1 MIKRWRHYAWSVLLG
16 LLVTLLIMAAFLRS
30 GSVDGQWLNRLDYLL
45 FDVRFQLLGAPQS
58 DAGEHRIVIVDI
70 DETSLAREG
79 RWPWSRQVMG
89 QLTQKL
95 AAAGA
100 VVVAYDVV
108 FSEAE
113 RNPLDEVMVRA
124 EQQGLTFSP
133 PDWRAAIDA
142 DQQFANHLQQVD
154 AVLGFFFLDQALQ
167 HGQLPRPLAQWSPQ
181 QRDQIIHINKP
192 GYAANIDVL
201 QAAAGQAGFVTTF
214 VDGDGVVRRSP
225 LMIAHQGNVY
235 PSLSLA
241 TVMSYL
247 LVEQVDIEPVAVGK
261 RQAIR
266 HISLA
271 GQRIR
276 TDAAGRVIVPYRGP
290 ARSFPYVSA
299 TQVLNDAHTADLL
312 EGSIVMVG
320 TSAQGLADLRTT
332 PLQTQYPG
340 VEVHANLVDGL
351 LRGQFPY
358 RPEWEAGAVWAQLLL
373 FGVLLA
379 LCLPRLSP
387 GYTVLLS
394 AGCLVVVVGLNYYWW
409 YFSRL
414 DLRIASLLL
423 LIFILMLLS
432 LADGFRR
439 EYVSRRRLRGMF
451 DQYVPPAHI
460 EHMMNDPQQYQ
471 FGGESR
477 ELTVL
482 FSDIRDFTR
491 ISEQLS
497 ASELKKLLN
506 RYFTPVTGLIF
517 DHDGTIDKYVG
528 DMVMAFWG
536 APITDAR
543 HASKAVAAALAMQ
556 SVTAALSRR
565 FKQQGL
571 PSIRIGIGLNTG
583 VMNVGDMGSA
593 YRRSYTVLGDAVN
606 LGARLESITKYYQVP
621 ILVSESTC
629 LQAPE
634 YAYQFIDCIQ
644 VKGKE
649 TAVRVYRPLALKS
662 QLDECWQQQLA
673 LQETAYQ
680 YYLQQDWLQARTSFH
695 QLRLRYPDCA
705 LYTLY
710 LQRIEVL
717 EQQPPAPGWN
727 GVYRHE
733 SK

>member
-1 MIKRWRHYAWSVLLG
+1 MAKRWRYYVWSVLVG
-16 LLVTLLIMAAFLRS
+16 LLVTMLMMAAFTRS
-30 GSVDGQWLNRLDYLL
+30 GDTDARWLNRLDYLL
-45 FDVRFQLLGAPQS
+45 FDLRFQLLGAPRS
-58 DAGEHRIVIVDI
+58 DLGEHRIVIVDI

-89 QLTQKL
+89 RLTRKL
-95 AAAGA
+95 AASGA
-100 VVVAYDVV
+100 VVVVYDVV

-113 RNPLDEVMVRA
+113 RNPLDEVIARA
-124 EQQGLTFSP
+124 REQGLPFDP
-133 PDWRAAIDA
+133 PSWRMVIDA
-142 DQQFANHLQQVD
+142 DQQFAASLQPLDV
-154 AVLGFFFLDQALQ
+154 VLGFFFLDQVLQ
-167 HGQLPRPLAQWSPQ
+167 HGELPPPLTHWSPQ
-181 QRDQIIHINKP
+181 QRQQIIHINKP
-192 GYAANIDVL
+192 GYAANIASL
-201 QAAAGQAGFVTTF
+201 QYAAGQAGFVTTF

-225 LMIAHQGNVY
+225 LLIAHQGDVY
-235 PSLSLA
+235 PSLALA
-241 TVMSYL
+241 AAMSYL
-247 LVEQVDIEPVAVGK
+247 LIEEVDIDLVTVGQS
-261 RQAIR
+261 QAIR
-266 HISLA
+266 HINLA

-276 TDAAGRVIVPYRGP
+276 TDAAGQVIVPYRGV
-290 ARSFPYVSA
+290 ARSFPYISA
-299 TQVLNDAHTADLL
+299 TSVLNDESVADQVD
-312 EGSIVMVG
+312 GAIVMVG

-340 VEVHANLVDGL
+340 VEVHANLLDGL

-373 FGVLLA
+373 LGLL
-379 LCLPRLSP
+379 LSLWLPRLSP
-387 GYTVLLS
+387 GYTLLLS
-394 AGCLVVVVGLNYYWW
+394 GGCLVVVVGLNYYWW

-414 DLRIASLLL
+414 DLRLASP
-423 LIFILMLLS
+423 LILILTLMLLS
-432 LADGFRR
+432 LGDGFRR

-460 EHMMNDPQQYQ
+460 EQMMDDPQQYR

-506 RYFTPVTGLIF
+506 RYFTPITAVIF

-536 APITDAR
+536 APLADPR

-556 SVTAALSRR
+556 SVTKALSRR
-565 FKQQGL
+565 FQQQGL
-571 PSIRIGIGLNTG
+571 PAIRVGIGLHTG

-606 LGARLESITKYYQVP
+606 LGARLESITKFYQVP

-629 LQAPE
+629 LQASE
-634 YAYQFIDCIQ
+634 YVYQFIDCIQ

-649 TAVRVYRPLALKS
+649 TAVRVYRPLALHG
-662 QLDECWQQQLA
+662 QLDQSWQQQLA
-673 LQETAYQ
+673 LQETAYH
-680 YYLQQDWLQARTSFH
+680 YYLQQQWQQARASFE
-695 QLRLRYPDCA
+695 QLRLKYPDCA
-705 LYTLY
+705 LYAIY
-710 LQRIEVL
+710 LQRIDVL
-717 EQQPPAPGWN
+717 EQQPPAPQWN